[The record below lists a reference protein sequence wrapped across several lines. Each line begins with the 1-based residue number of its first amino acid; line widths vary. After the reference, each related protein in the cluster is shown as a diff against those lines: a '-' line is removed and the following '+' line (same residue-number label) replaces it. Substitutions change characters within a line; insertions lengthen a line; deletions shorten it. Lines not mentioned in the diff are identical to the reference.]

1 MSAKKV
7 FFIGNGFSLIFMRA
21 HTWQNFNISDRNL
34 YENPIQEIVL
44 HFISIEKKKCVIP
57 NVCPNYNKF
66 CEMKFN

>member
-1 MSAKKV
+1 
-7 FFIGNGFSLIFMRA
+7 MRA

-66 CEMKFN
+66 CGMKFIGSIDSIYTYFYR